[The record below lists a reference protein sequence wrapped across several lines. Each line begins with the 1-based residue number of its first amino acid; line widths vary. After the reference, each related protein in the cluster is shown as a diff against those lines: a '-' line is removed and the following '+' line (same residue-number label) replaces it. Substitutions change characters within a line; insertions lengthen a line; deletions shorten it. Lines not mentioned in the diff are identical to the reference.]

1 MLKKLI
7 AYDLKRTRPVMTG
20 IVLFTFLLTII
31 IVITSAFKNKIDC
44 AQQEQLESGLIQTH
58 SENLP
63 PIYFTISN
71 IQTIALLAIPVLATL
86 AAIYMLRYYYKTIYL
101 TQGYLS
107 FTLPAKTTEIVSSK
121 MLVTYIWA
129 LIFIIPSIFIGT
141 FGYSVAER
149 IFDPHYEKNSVSA
162 YLPGLVLF
170 ALDILFI
177 IFEIFVQIM
186 AFFFCLS
193 IGQLCRKLK
202 LHVTVLS
209 YIGIAIASMILFFYN
224 MQMHQ
229 MKRGTWWWDY
239 DDVVCPA
246 NIICAIILFI
256 GFYVATI
263 KITNKKLNLE

>member
-20 IVLFTFLLTII
+20 IVLFTFLLT

-71 IQTIALLAIPVLATL
+71 IQTLAILAIPVLATL

-141 FGYSVAER
+141 FGFSVAER
-149 IFDPHYEKNSVSA
+149 LFDPHYEKLSVSA

-177 IFEIFVQIM
+177 IFGIFVQIM

-209 YIGIAIASMILFFYN
+209 YIGIAIASMILFS
-224 MQMHQ
+224 
-229 MKRGTWWWDY
+229 
-239 DDVVCPA
+239 A

-263 KITNKKLNLE
+263 KITEKNLNLE